1 MTGNR
6 FRPLFPLLVPSW
18 ILKQIERSKLPNSA
32 LLNLDKMLQVCSL
45 EDLAILYCL
54 NAEPAYADR
63 IFGVGAAMPSRLA
76 EYWAHRFGTPLQRVL
91 DVVGLYR
98 GVLEERLFFEAEP
111 QSSEPRSKP
120 MLLTVESD
128 DLRVTAVAI
137 VLKPGQF
144 GGADQR
150 EVQQYIVREYM
161 RQLYVFTDYA
171 TLAADPLFGRYL
183 KSVVTLD
190 NVSEPA

>member
-6 FRPLFPLLVPSW
+6 YRLRFPLLVPSW
-18 ILKQIERSKLPNSA
+18 IVKQIERSKQPSST
-32 LLNLDKMLQVCSL
+32 LLNLEKLLQICSL

-54 NAEPAYADR
+54 NTDSVYTDR
-63 IFGVGAAMPSRLA
+63 IFGVGTPAPSRLA
-76 EYWAHRFGTPLQRVL
+76 EYWAHRYGAQLQRVL
-91 DVVGLYR
+91 ELVGLYR

-111 QSSEPRSKP
+111 QGDTPRSKP
-120 MLLTVESD
+120 MLLNVESE
-128 DLRVTAVAI
+128 DLRVNAVAI
-137 VLKPGQF
+137 VLKPGQL

-171 TLAADPLFGRYL
+171 TLATDPLFGRYL
-183 KSVVTLD
+183 KSVTLD